1 MTFTP
6 EEVRLV
12 LLTHT
17 LNDVLWER
25 TQLKF
30 PRVVAQAAQHVLFQG
45 EQEGIPAAALEEALF
60 AQVYRMAQC
69 APIGYA
75 AAIAWA
81 DNNESDWVSAFI
93 ARAST
98 HSAANG
104 LGVYQG
110 MLETFDAFLTHL
122 GV

>member
-17 LNDVLWER
+17 LSDVLWEK

-30 PRVVAQAAQHVLFQG
+30 PRVVAQAAQHTMYVG
-45 EQEGIPAAALEEALF
+45 ESEGIPAAELEEALV
-60 AQVYRMAQC
+60 ARVYRMAQC
-69 APIGYA
+69 APVGYA
-75 AAIAWA
+75 AAVAWA
-81 DNNESDWVSAFI
+81 DNSASDWVGAFI
-93 ARAST
+93 AKASA
-98 HSAANG
+98 HSTANG

>member
-1 MTFTP
+1 MTFTAD
-6 EEVRLV
+6 EVRLV

-17 LNDVLWER
+17 LHEVLWEK

-30 PRVVAQAAQHVLFQG
+30 PRVVAQAAQHVAHKG
-45 EQEGIPAAALEEALF
+45 EQEGISAAKLEEDLVAR
-60 AQVYRMAQC
+60 VYRMAQC
-69 APIGYA
+69 APVGYA
-75 AAIAWA
+75 AAAAWA
-81 DNNESDWVSAFI
+81 DSGESDWVTAFI

-98 HSAANG
+98 HSAAHG

-110 MLETFDAFLTHL
+110 MLETFDAFLEFL